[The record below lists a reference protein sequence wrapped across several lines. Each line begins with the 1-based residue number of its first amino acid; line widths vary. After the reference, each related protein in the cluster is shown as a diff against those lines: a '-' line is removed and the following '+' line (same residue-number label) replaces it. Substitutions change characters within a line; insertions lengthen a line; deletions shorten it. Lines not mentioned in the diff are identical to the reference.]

1 MFENSE
7 SIRHLGRHIDPWIND
22 PSLSHVAL
30 HYLTLASPTLLRA
43 ATIHVCMRSLVIAL
57 TTPTYWFGSCGHSP
71 SIYRTPLDTTTLG
84 SLLLPV
90 TVCSAWC
97 MAVLVRLPYWQSSS
111 PRKPLCSFFF
121 FFLSLW
127 KMTKFTKKIQM
138 SQVQWRSE
146 FPEIHKGDTDLLRQH
161 TTSFNTLILRGL

>member
-1 MFENSE
+1 VQCSSMFENSE

-71 SIYRTPLDTTTLG
+71 SIYRTPLDTTALG
-84 SLLLPV
+84 ALLPV
-90 TVCSAWC
+90 TAWMC
-97 MAVLVRLPYWQSSS
+97 CLMHGRACATTTLPVIVTEETS
-111 PRKPLCSFFF
+111 L
-121 FFLSLW
+121 FFLLLLSL
-127 KMTKFTKKIQM
+127 
-138 SQVQWRSE
+138 
-146 FPEIHKGDTDLLRQH
+146 
-161 TTSFNTLILRGL
+161 TLKNN